1 LAHPLV
7 WNDEQIVYAFPS
19 SHSTQIRASKWWPCS
34 QATSHQRVANTILEK
49 RHNKTSTSNAT
60 QTTRE
65 TLHETNKRQ

>member
-19 SHSTQIRASKWWPCS
+19 SDSTQIRASKWWGCS

-49 RHNKTSTSNAT
+49 RHNKTSNAT